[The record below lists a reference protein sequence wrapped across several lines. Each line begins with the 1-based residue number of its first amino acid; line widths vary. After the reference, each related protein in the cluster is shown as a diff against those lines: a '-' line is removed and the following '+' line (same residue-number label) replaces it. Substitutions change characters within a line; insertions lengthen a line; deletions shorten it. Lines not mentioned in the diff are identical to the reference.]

1 MTVMYFLKKFI
12 NPYKRT
18 KGRGNVMITDK
29 RHQQIF
35 EGGKID
41 EQVTVGKS
49 KEVQVQGPANRKT
62 NQEQADSCSR
72 TFKRHG

>member
-1 MTVMYFLKKFI
+1 
-12 NPYKRT
+12 
-18 KGRGNVMITDK
+18 MITDK

-49 KEVQVQGPANRKT
+49 KEVQVQGSANRKT